1 MYVRRL
7 TMYTPEYPSGR
18 DIILICNDIT
28 FMIGSFGVKED
39 IVYKLVGDQHHPD
52 CCFDAVTVSFSS
64 ASSSSTYILNPA

>member
-39 IVYKLVGDQHHPD
+39 VVYKLVRACEVCGD
-52 CCFDAVTVSFSS
+52 
-64 ASSSSTYILNPA
+64 